1 MNSHESLHNLFSDAE
16 CIYTLAEV
24 EQALARLIPQIER
37 DFADKHPVVLGVMN
51 GSLPTLGFLLPRLS
65 FLLEVDYV
73 HATRYRGETQG
84 SHLLWKRKP
93 EVSLAGRHILLV
105 DDILDQGVTLKAI
118 ADFCREQGAL
128 SVAIAALGVK
138 QLLNYESPI
147 SADYAALMIPDRFV
161 FGYGMDYQ
169 NYWRNA
175 PGIYAMKLSSP
186 E

>member
-1 MNSHESLHNLFSDAE
+1 MNSHESLHNLVASAE
-16 CIYTLAEV
+16 CLYTLADI
-24 EQALARLIPQIER
+24 EQALVNLIPHIER

-73 HATRYRGETQG
+73 HATRYRGAEQA

-93 EVSLAGRHILLV
+93 EVSLTGRHILLV

-118 ADFCREQGAL
+118 ADYCIEQGAS
-128 SVAIAALGVK
+128 SVAIVVLGVK
-138 QLLNYESPI
+138 QLVNYKSPI
-147 SADYAALMIPDRFV
+147 NADYAALMIPDRFV

-175 PGIYAMKLSSP
+175 PGIYAMKL
-186 E
+186 

>member
-1 MNSHESLHNLFSDAE
+1 MNSFSSLNNVIAKAT

-24 EQALARLIPQIER
+24 EQALASLIPQIER
-37 DFADKHPVVLGVMN
+37 DFANKHPLVLGVMN

-73 HATRYRGETQG
+73 HATRYRGETQA

-93 EVSLAGRHILLV
+93 EVSLTGRHILLV

-118 ADFCREQGAL
+118 ADYCMEQGAL
-128 SVAIAALGVK
+128 SVAIVALGVK
-138 QLLNYESPI
+138 QLANYEPPI
-147 SADYAALMIPDRFV
+147 RADYVALTIPDRFV

-175 PGIYAMKLSSP
+175 PGIYALAVN

>member
-1 MNSHESLHNLFSDAE
+1 MNSLVPLDSVLASAE
-16 CIYTLAEV
+16 CIYSLAEV
-24 EQALARLIPQIER
+24 EQALAGLVPQIER
-37 DFADKHPVVLGVMN
+37 DFVDKNPLVLGVMN

-73 HATRYRGETQG
+73 HATRYQG
-84 SHLLWKRKP
+84 QKSGSELLWKRRP
-93 EVSLAGRHILLV
+93 EVDLTGRHVLLV

-118 ADFCREQGAL
+118 ADFCIEQGAL

-138 QLLNYESPI
+138 HLPGYQAPI
-147 SADYAALMIPDRFV
+147 SADYVALSIPDKFV

-175 PGIYAMKLSSP
+175 PGIYALKS
-186 E
+186 